1 MRKTTN
7 DKLKSRQKSTFKPLK
22 ACVWT
27 AFTNIT
33 EYSILHKQQCTT
45 LNFIVINALA
55 LHTQN
60 GDIYDRKFISRKNAQ
75 YFIQR
80 KSI

>member
-27 AFTNIT
+27 AFTN
-33 EYSILHKQQCTT
+33 YYR
-45 LNFIVINALA
+45 V
-55 LHTQN
+55 QN
-60 GDIYDRKFISRKNAQ
+60 IAQ
-75 YFIQR
+75 MTMYYA
-80 KSI
+80 

>member
-7 DKLKSRQKSTFKPLK
+7 DKLKSRQKSTFRPLK

-33 EYSILHKQQCTT
+33 EYRILHK
-45 LNFIVINALA
+45 
-55 LHTQN
+55 
-60 GDIYDRKFISRKNAQ
+60 
-75 YFIQR
+75 
-80 KSI
+80 